1 MAVEILASRP
11 DRLQDRHA
19 GHTKSGMKPSSC
31 TRYANASRS
40 VAFPNGLVF
49 HERVPMAVVCIDEAH
64 VLFLAP
70 RVFRSGVIDFRIIV
84 PEERKVSV
92 ELFDA
97 KMKQALVSEIILPQ
111 ET

>member
-1 MAVEILASRP
+1 MTVEILASRP

-19 GHTKSGMKPSSC
+19 GNTKSGMKPSSC

-49 HERVPMAVVCIDEAH
+49 HERVPMAVVFIDVPR
-64 VLFLAP
+64 VLLLIP
-70 RVFRSGVIDFRIIV
+70 RVFRSGVIDFGFIV
-84 PEERKVSV
+84 PEQGKVSV

-97 KMKQALVSEIILPQ
+97 KMKQALVPEIILPQ

>member
-1 MAVEILASRP
+1 
-11 DRLQDRHA
+11 
-19 GHTKSGMKPSSC
+19 
-31 TRYANASRS
+31 
-40 VAFPNGLVF
+40 
-49 HERVPMAVVCIDEAH
+49 MAVVCIDVPR
-64 VLFLAP
+64 VLLLTP

-111 ET
+111 ETSVEERIWIAGVLCAMGGSPLSRIFRAANELRRHEGRGLGRPLHVVTQ

>member
-19 GHTKSGMKPSSC
+19 GNTKSGIKPSSC

-40 VAFPNGLVF
+40 VAFPNRLVF
-49 HERVPMAVVCIDEAH
+49 HERVPMAVAGIDEAH
-64 VLFLAP
+64 VLFLTL
-70 RVFRSGVIDFRIIV
+70 RVFRSGVIDVRIIV

-97 KMKQALVSEIILPQ
+97 KMKQALVPVIIFPQ

>member
-1 MAVEILASRP
+1 MIVKILASRP

-49 HERVPMAVVCIDEAH
+49 HERVPMAVVCIDVPR
-64 VLFLAP
+64 VLLLIP
-70 RVFRSGVIDFRIIV
+70 RVFRRGNIDFRIIV
-84 PEERKVSV
+84 TEEGKVSV

-97 KMKQALVSEIILPQ
+97 KMKQALVSEITFPQ